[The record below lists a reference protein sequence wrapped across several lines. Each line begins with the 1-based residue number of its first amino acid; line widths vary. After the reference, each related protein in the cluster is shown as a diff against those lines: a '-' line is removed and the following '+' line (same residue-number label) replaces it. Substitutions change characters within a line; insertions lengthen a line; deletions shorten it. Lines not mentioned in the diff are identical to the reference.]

1 MTAHS
6 PLYQAL
12 ARIRHAELSP
22 TDRELL
28 RPAFAALD
36 GAQVV
41 AVPERVAARI
51 RDIDAR
57 MPKRREA

>member
-1 MTAHS
+1 MTATEA
-6 PLYQAL
+6 LYAAL
-12 ARIRHAELSP
+12 RRIQHAELSP
-22 TDRELL
+22 FDRELL

-36 GAQVV
+36 GASVI

-57 MPKRREA
+57 MKHREA

>member
-1 MTAHS
+1 MTATEA
-6 PLYQAL
+6 LYAAL
-12 ARIRHAELSP
+12 KRIREADLSP
-22 TDRELL
+22 VDRELL

-36 GAQVV
+36 GASVI

-57 MPKRREA
+57 MKKQGA